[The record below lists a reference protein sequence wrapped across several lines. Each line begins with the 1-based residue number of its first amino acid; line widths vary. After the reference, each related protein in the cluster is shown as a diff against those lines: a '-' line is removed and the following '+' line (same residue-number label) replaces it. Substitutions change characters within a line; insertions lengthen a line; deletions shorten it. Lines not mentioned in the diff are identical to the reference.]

1 MTFLPIV
8 QRELRAAARRRSTFR
23 IRWWAVLIGLGLT
36 LLSFLFVAATR
47 GRSVGNPLF
56 GMLTGYALLICL
68 LSGVFLTADA
78 LTEERR
84 EGTLGLL
91 FLTDLKGYDVVL
103 GKFVAQSMNA
113 FYCLFA
119 LLPIT
124 ALPILFGGVRGAEF
138 WRMALAL
145 ANALFFSLAAGL
157 SVSACMRDSQRAMA
171 NTLALVLLMAAALPL
186 LRETGSALK
195 LPAIWYGLAWVS
207 PYYPFRYASE
217 LVYTR
222 HASAYW
228 ASLVASQLLSWCCLA
243 IASFVLPRMVQ
254 ERRKALRP
262 ASRVDL
268 RRRSPA
274 RRAALLSANPVEWLR
289 RDELGFPWLAWM
301 VVLASTV
308 TVVLMVLLGG
318 AESTMMIADATRPFA
333 FLLKVIF
340 AIQACRFF
348 VEARRNG
355 ALELLL
361 CTPLTDRQIIRGQIR
376 ALWLTFGAPLGVF
389 AAGLFASLT
398 FRAVSGL
405 VLNQSNVTVAAAG
418 GAFFSVIHIARLVAD
433 VFAILWFGMGLALTS
448 RKPGL
453 APALTILFV
462 LILPAPLSFCWL
474 DILVDLVF
482 ISWGTNK
489 CRLNLRRLIAE
500 QYQTAQASSAR
511 LPHPLPS

>member
-1 MTFLPIV
+1 M
-8 QRELRAAARRRSTFR
+8 
-23 IRWWAVLIGLGLT
+23 RWWAVLVGLGLT
-36 LLSFLFVAATR
+36 LLSFLFVVATR

-56 GMLTGYALLICL
+56 GMLTSYALLMCL
-68 LSGVFLTADA
+68 LSGVFLTSDA
-78 LTEERR
+78 LTEEKR

-103 GKFVAQSMNA
+103 GKFFAQSLNA
-113 FYCLFA
+113 FYCLLA
-119 LLPIT
+119 LLPVT
-124 ALPILFGGVRGAEF
+124 ALPILFGGVQGAEF

-157 SVSACMRDSQRAMA
+157 SVSACMHDSQRAMA
-171 NTLALVLLMAAALPL
+171 NTLALVLLLAAALPL
-186 LRETGSALK
+186 LREVASTVKISAL
-195 LPAIWYGLAWVS
+195 WYSMAWVS
-207 PYYPFRYASE
+207 PFYPFHYASE
-217 LVYTR
+217 MVYPR

-228 ASLVASQLLSWCCLA
+228 GGLLASQLLSWCCLA
-243 IASFVLPRMVQ
+243 IASVVLPWMVQ
-254 ERRKALRP
+254 ERKKARRP
-262 ASRVDL
+262 ASRL
-268 RRRSPA
+268 RVHVRPRSPQ

-289 RDELGFPWLAWM
+289 REELGFPWLAWV
-301 VVLASTV
+301 VVLASMV
-308 TVVLMVLLGG
+308 TVVLVLFLGG
-318 AESTMMIADATRPFA
+318 AESTMIIADATRPFA

-340 AIQACRFF
+340 AIHACRFF

-376 ALWLTFGAPLGVF
+376 ALWITFGWPLGIF

-398 FRAVSGL
+398 LRAVSGL

-418 GAFFSVIHIARLVAD
+418 GAFLSAVHIVRLVAD

-462 LILPAPLSFCWL
+462 LILPIPLSFCWL

-500 QYQTAQASSAR
+500 QYQAAEAAPAPKASTQ
-511 LPHPLPS
+511 PPV